1 MDIKIVE
8 SKLRKYGVIVTKTSR
23 YSPPFNEL
31 QHKWLVNLYIADKR
45 RWWFGYN
52 LKHIREVE
60 TDWFTPSLESDN
72 MLIEFIKD
80 EIEHIESIEFKKE
93 KNSTKVKKI
102 KENYNKWDGKI
113 D

>member
-8 SKLRKYGVIVTKTSR
+8 SKLRKYGVIVTKKSR

-31 QHKWLVNLYIADKR
+31 QHKWLVNLYTANKR

-52 LKHIREVE
+52 LRHIKEVK
-60 TDWFTPSLESDN
+60 TDWFSPSLESDN
-72 MLIEFIKD
+72 MLVKFIKD
-80 EIEHIESIEFKKE
+80 EIEYIESTILKE
-93 KNSTKVKKI
+93 DKSKAKINRI